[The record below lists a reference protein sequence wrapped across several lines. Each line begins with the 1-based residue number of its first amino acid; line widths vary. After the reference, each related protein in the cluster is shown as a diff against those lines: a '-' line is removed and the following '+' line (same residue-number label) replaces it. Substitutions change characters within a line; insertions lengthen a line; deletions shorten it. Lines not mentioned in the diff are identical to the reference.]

1 MRLVARVVSS
11 LVVLAVLVPLAVAC
25 GAGSRPAPSAGA
37 GFSFALNT
45 EPSCLDP
52 HVSIADATALIQ
64 RGVVDSLVSQD
75 ASGGLHPWLARSWQV
90 SKDLKEYT
98 FDLRTD
104 VTFHDGA
111 KLDAAAVKANFDRIV
126 ARTTKSQ
133 YANVLLGPYRDSVVV
148 DDHTVRVRFTEPFQ
162 PFLQAASTAYLGI
175 QSPKG
180 AEGPRCAKV
189 VGSGPFVFDSYARQ
203 KSVTLR
209 RNPAYR
215 WGPETAGHTGPAHL
229 ETLTFRFLPENATR
243 IGALTSGQVDGIAA
257 VPTPSVAA
265 VEANQGL
272 RLLRTPSQ
280 GAVYGVY
287 LNSSSGVFADARVR
301 DAFRRSIDVDLLVRT
316 THFGVYQRAWSI
328 LSPTTPFYDKS
339 VENSWT
345 YDPARAAELLD
356 EAGWTARD
364 AQGYRTKDG
373 ARLTVR
379 WPTTQ
384 AQESADQRGILA
396 QGIQAA
402 VKKAGFELVRDSVQN
417 GQLFGLVQDGD
428 YDLYDMAWSRA
439 DPDILRGFL
448 HSKSLPMAGENI
460 ARVDDRDVDSW
471 VVGAGR
477 TSDEAARRSFYAKA
491 QRWAVDQAVVVPLY
505 VPAQLVAV
513 SKAVEGL
520 TSDPA
525 GFPHFYDVRLTR

>member
-1 MRLVARVVSS
+1 MRLVARAVLP
-11 LVVLAVLVPLAVAC
+11 LVVLASAC
-25 GAGSRPAPSAGA
+25 GGGPPPATSAGA
-37 GFSFALNT
+37 AFSFALNT

-75 ASGGLHPWLARSWQV
+75 ASGGLHPWLARSWRI

-111 KLDAAAVKANFDRIV
+111 KLDAAAVKANFDRVV

-148 DDHTVRVRFTEPFQ
+148 DEHTVRVRFTEPFQ

-180 AEGPRCAKV
+180 PEGPRCAKV
-189 VGSGPFVFDSYARQ
+189 VGSGPFVFGSYARQ

-209 RNPAYR
+209 RNPSYR
-215 WGPETAGHTGPAHL
+215 WGPGAAPVGGGPAHL
-229 ETLTFRFLPENATR
+229 DTLTFRFLPENATR
-243 IGALTSGQVDGIAA
+243 LGALTSGQVDGIAA
-257 VPTPSVAA
+257 VPTSSVAA
-265 VEANQGL
+265 LQADPGV
-272 RLLRTPSQ
+272 RLVRTPSQ

-287 LNSSSGVFADARVR
+287 LNSSSGVFKDARLR
-301 DAFRRSIDVDLLVRT
+301 AAFRAAIDVDLLVRT
-316 THFGVYQRAWSI
+316 THFGVYERAWSI
-328 LSPTTPFYDKS
+328 LSPTTPYYDKS
-339 VENSWT
+339 VENSWK
-345 YDPARAAELLD
+345 YDPEHAAELLD

-364 AQGYRTKDG
+364 AQGYRTKGG

-402 VKKAGFELVRDSVQN
+402 VRKAGFELVRDSVQN
-417 GQLFGLVQDGD
+417 GQLFGLVQDGT

-448 HSKSLPMAGENI
+448 HSENLPMAGENV
-460 ARVDDRDVDSW
+460 ARVDDPEVDSW
-471 VVGAGR
+471 LTGAAR
-477 TSDEAARRSFYAKA
+477 TGDEEARRSAYAKA
-491 QRWAVDQAVVVPLY
+491 QRWAVDRAVVVPLY
-505 VPAQLVAV
+505 VPVQLVAV
-513 SKAVEGL
+513 AKAVEGL

-525 GFPHFYDVRLTR
+525 GFPRFDGVRLPR